1 MLADKTRLWYRVLVA
16 RYGEEAWRVTTG
28 GRRSYSWWREIT
40 RIRDGVGEVAE
51 RGWFEEG
58 VDRRVGNGIE
68 TFFWLSTIADMH
80 ELRWGELHVADQW
93 LWRYDPGRCYSVR
106 CAYNFLKRRMT
117 DLIWHKQVPLKV
129 SVLAWRLLYNRLPT
143 RDNLVRRH
151 IIAYDAQ
158 LCVIGCGGVK
168 TAHHL
173 FMSCPVLASLW
184 CLVRNWVGISTAD
197 LFLISSA

>member
-1 MLADKTRLWYRVLVA
+1 
-16 RYGEEAWRVTTG
+16 
-28 GRRSYSWWREIT
+28 
-40 RIRDGVGEVAE
+40 
-51 RGWFEEG
+51 
-58 VDRRVGNGIE
+58 
-68 TFFWLSTIADMH
+68 
-80 ELRWGELHVADQW
+80 
-93 LWRYDPGRCYSVR
+93 
-106 CAYNFLKRRMT
+106 MT

-184 CLVRNWVGISTAD
+184 CLVRNWVGISAAD

>member
-58 VDRRVGNGIE
+58 VDRR
-68 TFFWLSTIADMH
+68 
-80 ELRWGELHVADQW
+80 LHVADQW